1 MLRRAIEQ
9 DWNNPEETAEK
20 QAAKR
25 KEAQAAREKAR
36 QGHQKRFWGDY
47 LDYLGETLDRLET
60 AQPEAFAAF
69 LVYEEQRR
77 AALQTGPAAASGVSR
92 DLLAKFTGREQR
104 LARFRE
110 FLNERQKADK
120 RLPGILSFWEWDGAL
135 NPGPFNR
142 QAAQVEEQR

>member
-1 MLRRAIEQ
+1 MPRPR
-9 DWNNPEETAEK
+9 
-20 QAAKR
+20 AKR
-25 KEAQAAREKAR
+25 PAKGIRSASGAIIWTT
-36 QGHQKRFWGDY
+36 WGK
-47 LDYLGETLDRLET
+47 TLDRLET

-77 AALQTGPAAASGVSR
+77 AALQTGPAASGVSR

-110 FLNERQKADK
+110 FLNERHKAGG

-135 NPGPFNR
+135 NPGPFER
-142 QAAQVEEQR
+142 QAGQVEEQR